1 MQNHTRS
8 YQLGQMGTM
17 GVVLLMLSSLICS
30 HAAAD
35 PRPIPNPA
43 ITGDTVILVPN
54 HDVYFVKINGVPRGR
69 RQAPFGSGGEC
80 PLQTTVNSPW
90 PIETTIVLRKSITLP
105 AGASNLQVLLSVDN
119 DVQVFLNDNIGPA
132 IALTPVSVIHGGC
145 PLVDEF
151 LFTAPNSAISSGGT
165 FSLVIQ
171 ATDRGV
177 ESYLDLRV
185 LVDMP

>member
-8 YQLGQMGTM
+8 HQFGQMGTI

-35 PRPIPNPA
+35 IRPIPDPG
-43 ITGDTVILVPN
+43 ITDKTVILVPN
-54 HDVYFVKINGVPRGR
+54 HAVYRVTIDGVLGGR
-69 RQAPFGSGGEC
+69 QRAPFGSGGGC
-80 PLQTTVNSPW
+80 PLQTTVNSSW
-90 PIETTIVLRKSITLP
+90 PVGTQIVLRKSFTLP
-105 AGASNLQVLLSVDN
+105 TGASNLRVLLSIDN
-119 DVQVFLNDNIGPA
+119 DVEVFLNGNEI
-132 IALTPVSVIHGGC
+132 TPGTVIHEFC

-151 LFTAPNSAISSGGT
+151 LFTAPDTLLIAGT
-165 FSLVIQ
+165 NRLVIQ
-171 ATDRGV
+171 ATDRGS